1 MNVVVPLYR
10 TALNPDEW
18 LSLERCFAV
27 LGGYPITFVIP
38 EGLDMT
44 PVMMRFP
51 SCRIESFDPSFFA
64 GRYGYNHLMLSAEF
78 YRRFL
83 NWEYILIYQTDAFV
97 FRDELAQ
104 WCARG
109 YDYIGAPWPSRP
121 LYANPVYKVCSRLK
135 SLLSGKN
142 HYQRHIVRNKV
153 GNGGLSLRRT
163 GTIYRLLT
171 DHADRVAYYKERVAE
186 SHYYEDVFFAVE
198 APKLEPN
205 FSIPPVEVAAHFSFD
220 TYPWLCYQL
229 NGGHVPFGCH
239 GFNRRRRARFWN
251 PIIAA
256 SMGAGQA
263 ALHQGEN
270 SDFHSSRIGLHNR
283 MVRRLLCFFRL
294 GT

>member
-1 MNVVVPLYR
+1 MVVAGAVFR
-10 TALNPDEW
+10 CVGR
-18 LSLERCFAV
+18 LSDYVCDSRRARYDSGHDAFPV
-27 LGGYPITFVIP
+27 LQDREF
-38 EGLDMT
+38 
-44 PVMMRFP
+44 R
-51 SCRIESFDPSFFA
+51 SSFFA

-104 WCARG
+104 WCAPG
-109 YDYIGAPWPSRP
+109 DMVPVGAPW
-121 LYANPVYKVCSRLK
+121 LFLCSAVSCQSGIIKYVPQPK

-186 SHYYEDVFFAVE
+186 SRYHEDVFFAVE

-205 FSIPPVEVAAHFSFD
+205 FSLPPVEVAAHFSIR
-220 TYPWLCYQL
+220 YLPLAL
-229 NGGHVPFGCH
+229 LSVE
-239 GFNRRRRARFWN
+239 RRACPVWLPWIQQATAGPLLEPDHSRFHGSR
-251 PIIAA
+251 PGRLA
-256 SMGAGQA
+256 SRRKFRFPLLPGSVCITVWYAGCCVFS
-263 ALHQGEN
+263 GWEPEGG
-270 SDFHSSRIGLHNR
+270 F
-283 MVRRLLCFFRL
+283 
-294 GT
+294 

>member
-97 FRDELAQ
+97 FRDEL
-104 WCARG
+104 R
-109 YDYIGAPWPSRP
+109 
-121 LYANPVYKVCSRLK
+121 
-135 SLLSGKN
+135 SGVPGDM
-142 HYQRHIVRNKV
+142 IISVPP
-153 GNGGLSLRRT
+153 GL
-163 GTIYRLLT
+163 
-171 DHADRVAYYKERVAE
+171 
-186 SHYYEDVFFAVE
+186 
-198 APKLEPN
+198 P
-205 FSIPPVEVAAHFSFD
+205 
-220 TYPWLCYQL
+220 
-229 NGGHVPFGCH
+229 
-239 GFNRRRRARFWN
+239 ARFM
-251 PIIAA
+251 PIRFIKYVP
-256 SMGAGQA
+256 G
-263 ALHQGEN
+263 
-270 SDFHSSRIGLHNR
+270 
-283 MVRRLLCFFRL
+283 
-294 GT
+294 